1 MKLTVIGSA
10 DAFNSG
16 GRGNSCYL
24 LESPGA
30 GKLMIDFGPTALVGL
45 RRMGVQPNELGGV
58 VFTHL
63 HGDHTAG
70 FPLLVI
76 DALYNSRRDAE
87 LPVLGPVLTRQ
98 VLGALM
104 RAMYGD
110 LDVDAYQRL
119 KLPIEEFAPGE
130 ERDFSGYR
138 VRAFAAEHM
147 QPPHR
152 PLCLRIEDGAGKCIA
167 FSGDTRICPGLLA
180 AADGADLLVADC
192 SRLRP
197 PAGQHGT
204 WEEWQAVLPE
214 VKARSLLFT
223 HLGSDMR
230 EALPTLPSH
239 VVSSIPLQFAEDG
252 MVIEL

>member
-24 LESPGA
+24 LESHGA

-45 RRMGVQPNELGGV
+45 RRMGVYPNDLAGV

-70 FPLLVI
+70 YPLLVI
-76 DALYNSRRDAE
+76 DALYNSRRTAQ
-87 LPVLGPVLTRQ
+87 LAVLGPPLTRQ

-110 LDVDAYQRL
+110 LEIEAEQRL
-119 KLPIEEFAPGE
+119 ALSVEEFAPGE
-130 ERDFSGYR
+130 ERDIAGYH
-138 VRAFAAEHM
+138 VRAFAADHM
-147 QPPHR
+147 KPPHR
-152 PLCLRIEDGAGKCIA
+152 PLCLRIQDSAGKCIA

-192 SRLRP
+192 SRLRH

-214 VKARSLLFT
+214 VKARSLLLT
-223 HLGSDMR
+223 HLGGDVR
-230 EALPTLPSH
+230 EALPALASH
-239 VVSSIPLQFAEDG
+239 VVSSFPLQFADDG
-252 MVIEL
+252 MVMEL